1 MNGAAVNRGFAVSR
15 VYERLSPEGTWTP
28 AAEFAVGDLVRITLH
43 VDKSA
48 DPLTY
53 VVMED
58 YLPSAFEA
66 VNPALLSQIPG
77 GRESETADAG
87 NRWFYWSGWVSHR
100 EFLKDR
106 VRFFAD
112 SWSGGRFTARSLA
125 RVPKSRYV
133 IAPSAKAALMYKPE
147 TYGLSIPQKLTVSA
161 GK

>member
-1 MNGAAVNRGFAVSR
+1 M
-15 VYERLSPEGTWTP
+15 
-28 AAEFAVGDLVRITLH
+28 
-43 VDKSA
+43 DKSA

-87 NRWFYWSGWVSHR
+87 NRWFYWNGWVSTVNSEGPGALFR
-100 EFLKDR
+100 RFLVGRPLYGALPGAVTK
-106 VRFFAD
+106 
-112 SWSGGRFTARSLA
+112 SGS
-125 RVPKSRYV
+125 V
-133 IAPSAKAALMYKPE
+133 IAPSAKAELMYKPE